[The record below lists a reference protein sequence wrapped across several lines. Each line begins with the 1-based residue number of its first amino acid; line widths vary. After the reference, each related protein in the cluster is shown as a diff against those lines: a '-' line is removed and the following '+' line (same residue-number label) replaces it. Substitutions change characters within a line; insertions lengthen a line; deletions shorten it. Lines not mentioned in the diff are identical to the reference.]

1 MVVTVLIISNIAS
14 FVLGLALGYFLKCKM
29 ANKPNVK
36 NVIAY
41 TVAFIWLV
49 SILFEMFGGT
59 GYTTNYLIHGLM
71 GMIAGYFYKRGSEG
85 NGSEQTKA

>member
-1 MVVTVLIISNIAS
+1 MCLWRCPKGETRHEKRISDRVS
-14 FVLGLALGYFLKCKM
+14 VGQF
-29 ANKPNVK
+29 NVR
-36 NVIAY
+36 Y
-41 TVAFIWLV
+41 